1 MDRARIVV
9 GIDGSEGS
17 LSALHLAAGEARL
30 RDGHLE
36 VIHIYQPPA
45 LGTLPAFG
53 VAAPVGDSL
62 EELRAALEA
71 TLADEGIGT
80 DGDSIAVTARVVAG
94 HPAEALLDAA
104 EGAELVVV
112 GSRGRGGFAGLVLGS
127 VSQQVASHAPCPVM
141 VVPPPRQ

>member
-9 GIDGSEGS
+9 GIDGSQGS
-17 LSALHLAAGEARL
+17 LAALHLAADETRL
-30 RDGHLE
+30 RHGHLE
-36 VIHIYQPPA
+36 VIHVYQPPA

-62 EELRAALEA
+62 EELRTALVA

-80 DGDSIAVTARVVAG
+80 DGDNIEVTARAVAG

-141 VVPPPRQ
+141 VAPTLRQ

>member
-1 MDRARIVV
+1 
-9 GIDGSEGS
+9 
-17 LSALHLAAGEARL
+17 
-30 RDGHLE
+30 
-36 VIHIYQPPA
+36 
-45 LGTLPAFG
+45 
-53 VAAPVGDSL
+53 VGDSL
-62 EELRAALEA
+62 GELRAALEG

-80 DGDSIAVTARVVAG
+80 DGDSITVTARAVAG